1 MLRALSR
8 TEEAL
13 LTEFR
18 RATNQWREQLHR
30 FYAPLLQLCPAAD
43 EPWLWDLLELA
54 PTPSHATGLTEAQ
67 VAGVLKTHRIRRV
80 SAVDVLQV
88 VQAPA

>member
-1 MLRALSR
+1 MGRALSR

-18 RATNQWREQLHR
+18 RATHQLREQLHR
-30 FYAPLLQLCPAAD
+30 FDAPLLPLGPAAD

-54 PTPSHATGLTEAQ
+54 PTPARAACLTEAH
-67 VAGVLKTHRIRRV
+67 VAGVLKTHRLRRV
-80 SAVDVLQV
+80 SAVDVLKL